1 MICFWCFHHPE
12 LHVNI
17 DIMLDGIR
25 VNFIKWLSVIS
36 FIQPSFSGY
45 FLCHQIKV
53 ISVQLLLVIILLFR
67 KPRDNLCL
75 PPYSLSIMNSVSY
88 RAFATYLIK
97 RKNLIPSTCT
107 GSGISSVTK
116 LSNRGPTLSLPC
128 VIRLRLDCRHIA
140 QRKKVNRYFVR

>member
-1 MICFWCFHHPE
+1 M
-12 LHVNI
+12 
-17 DIMLDGIR
+17 
-25 VNFIKWLSVIS
+25 IS

-75 PPYSLSIMNSVSY
+75 PPYSLSITNSASY

-97 RKNLIPSTCT
+97 RRNLIPSTCT

-116 LSNRGPTLSLPC
+116 LSNTLSWPC

-140 QRKKVNRYFVR
+140 QRKKVNRYFVRQQPNLGANTFDFEFQISNDSVDGDEAHKISFSQ